1 MGNYG
6 VSNNADNN
14 TFAIGIDLQ
23 GYASV
28 NEKQLLQG
36 VNTYSTD
43 IILHQRFGSGLAAA
57 YKLLYVVLFEKV
69 IQVANR

>member
-1 MGNYG
+1 MGDYG
-6 VSNNADNN
+6 VTLNEKVHS

-43 IILHQRFGSGLAAA
+43 IILH
-57 YKLLYVVLFEKV
+57 
-69 IQVANR
+69 